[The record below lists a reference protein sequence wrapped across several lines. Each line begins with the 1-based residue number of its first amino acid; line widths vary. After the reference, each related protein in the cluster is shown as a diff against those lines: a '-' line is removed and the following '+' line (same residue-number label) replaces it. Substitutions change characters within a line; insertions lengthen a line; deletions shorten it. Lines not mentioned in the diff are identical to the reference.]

1 MEEIIGKFAQFSVHH
16 ALKNVQSL
24 SVTHLI
30 LKFNCFSFR
39 ITKAFN
45 MASEADI
52 QEIALKKIVELQSPY
67 SQVFC
72 HAING
77 IDHKAL

>member
-1 MEEIIGKFAQFSVHH
+1 MCIHAQDYVHT
-16 ALKNVQSL
+16 L

-39 ITKAFN
+39 IIKAFN

-52 QEIALKKIVELQSPY
+52 QNIALKKIVELQSPG
-67 SQVFC
+67 SEVFC
-72 HAING
+72 HAIHG
-77 IDHKAL
+77 INHKAL